1 MKRFIPTSLSVL
13 LLAALVI
20 PGAKA
25 EETSTP
31 QNQVA
36 PTTETTESQPT
47 AKPRKVQAIKVEV
60 STQDTQDETLSER
73 DRITLERR
81 FQRIL
86 PPDAVNS
93 PQTPSTF

>member
-1 MKRFIPTSLSVL
+1 MKRFITTGLSVL
-13 LLAALVI
+13 MLTALVM

-25 EETSTP
+25 ENTPTP
-31 QNQVA
+31 QNQDA
-36 PTTETTESQPT
+36 PTTETTAPQPT
-47 AKPRKVQAIKVEV
+47 VKPTKVQAIKVEV
-60 STQDTQDETLSER
+60 STQDNKDETLSER

-93 PQTPSTF
+93 PQTPSAF